1 VRCARC
7 LQPICICAVI
17 PIITTRTRVI
27 VLRHFSETNRSS
39 NSGRLA
45 HLALPNSE
53 MIDHGVPHAP
63 IDPTRLAQPGTWL
76 VFPEGEPW
84 QAAPSPP
91 PERIIILDA
100 TWAQARRMRQR
111 APGLRGM
118 PVLNLPAAI
127 APAARLRA
135 APAPGLVS
143 TIEAIAR
150 ALRLLEGEA
159 PAIALEQLFTVVVD
173 QARALGRPLPPG

>member
-1 VRCARC
+1 MRCQRC
-7 LQPICICAVI
+7 LQPICICAAI
-17 PIITTRTRVI
+17 PAIATRTRVV

-63 IDPTRLAQPGTWL
+63 IDAAQLAQPGTWL

-84 QAAPSPP
+84 HAAPSPP
-91 PERIIILDA
+91 PARIIVLDA

-111 APGLRGM
+111 APGLRGL
-118 PVLNLPAAI
+118 PVLRLPDAE

-159 PAIALEQLFTVVVD
+159 PARALEQLFTIVVD

>member
-1 VRCARC
+1 MVA
-7 LQPICICAVI
+7 
-17 PIITTRTRVI
+17 TRTRVI

-53 MIDHGVPHAP
+53 LVDHAVPGAP
-63 IDPTRLAQPGTWL
+63 VDPARLAQPGTWL

-84 QAAPSPP
+84 LAAPAPP
-91 PERIIILDA
+91 PERIIVLDG

-111 APGLRGM
+111 APGLRGL
-118 PVLNLPAAI
+118 PVLRLPDAI

-135 APAPGLVS
+135 APGPGLVS

-159 PAIALEQLFTVVVD
+159 PAAALEQLFTIVVD